1 MNIKNIE
8 ISRRLAFLAHNN
20 QKYGNKP
27 YSFHLEEV
35 SSLVKKYVRRYFSN
49 GKDHNKKTID
59 IISASFLHDSLED
72 TNLKFSDILCFTN
85 NEIANYVELLTNS
98 EGKNKREIT
107 INTLKKMKKSKE
119 AVFIKLC
126 DRICNMRNS
135 KKNLPSLFKKYKE
148 DLKVYNKELH
158 EYKKDFPEL
167 FEIINNL

>member
-1 MNIKNIE
+1 
-8 ISRRLAFLAHNN
+8 
-20 QKYGNKP
+20 
-27 YSFHLEEV
+27 
-35 SSLVKKYVRRYFSN
+35 
-49 GKDHNKKTID
+49 
-59 IISASFLHDSLED
+59 
-72 TNLKFSDILCFTN
+72 
-85 NEIANYVELLTNS
+85 
-98 EGKNKREIT
+98 
-107 INTLKKMKKSKE
+107 MKKSKE